1 VTPPILRNIR
11 YWLEDH
17 NPFEDRSIRSARR
30 RLRESNQAYGESQPH
45 VRKEVA
51 PNGRLEL
58 TATIKPYPETVEEP
72 SDEVL
77 QEIRAA
83 AAELP
88 YLMQAFLGQS
98 VESWNLEDLD
108 RTFSAWAGSPDKG
121 RFTNEKVIQIT
132 GAAFGEYCNLH
143 LNTRWR
149 VVTDPIGTQLGI
161 RTINNGVRAWPHS
174 MVRKRVV
181 AGEHEFF
188 ASVYETLRRPIE
200 ETYYTDLVREP
211 PML

>member
-1 VTPPILRNIR
+1 MTPPILRKIR
-11 YWLEDH
+11 YWLEEH

-30 RLRESNQAYGESQPH
+30 RLRESNQAYGESQPQ

-58 TATIKPYPETVEEP
+58 TATIKPYPETVQDP
-72 SDEVL
+72 SEEVL

-98 VESWNLEDLD
+98 VESWNPKDLD

-200 ETYYTDLVREP
+200 ETYYASSSICP
-211 PML
+211 